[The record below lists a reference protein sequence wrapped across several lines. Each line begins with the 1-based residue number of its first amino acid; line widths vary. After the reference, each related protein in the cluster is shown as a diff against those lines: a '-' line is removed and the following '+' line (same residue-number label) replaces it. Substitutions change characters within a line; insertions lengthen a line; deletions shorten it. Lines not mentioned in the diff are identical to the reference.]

1 MIISKKRDSMR
12 KTLNFDESK
21 NTYVSKLEKIYAIS
35 PATFYDI
42 INTLIGSKYYVG
54 GLKFSAVTECVKLPE
69 RDKIYPATIFH
80 PYYEVFILS
89 DQNILLDKE
98 NLKKH
103 IGLIVGEKHFP
114 QIILIAANKKNM
126 KVILSNLVDIIPQ
139 KTDDTNYNLSVIT
152 STEFNRIYT
161 FQKEIAIKDALSKIR
176 RAAK

>member
-1 MIISKKRDSMR
+1 MR

-35 PATFYDI
+35 PIAFYDTV
-42 INTLIGSKYYVG
+42 NALIGSDCYVG

-69 RDKIYPATIFH
+69 REKIYPATIFH
-80 PYYEVFILS
+80 PYYEIFILS

-103 IGLIVGEKHFP
+103 IELILDEKHFP
-114 QIILIAANKKNM
+114 QIMLIAANKKNM
-126 KVILSNLVDIIPQ
+126 KVILSNLVDIIPP

-152 STEFNRIYT
+152 STEFNRVYAT
-161 FQKEIAIKDALSKIR
+161 HKDIAIMDTLSKIR

>member
-1 MIISKKRDSMR
+1 MR

-35 PATFYDI
+35 PVAFYDI
-42 INTLIGSKYYVG
+42 INTLIGSECYVG

-89 DQNILLDKE
+89 EQNILLDQE

-103 IGLIVGEKHFP
+103 IELIVGEKHFP
-114 QIILIAANKKNM
+114 QIILIASNKSNKA
-126 KVILSNLVDIIPQ
+126 KVLSFLDRIIPSES
-139 KTDDTNYNLSVIT
+139 DDINYNLVVVT
-152 STEFNRIYT
+152 DAEFNRVYAT
-161 FQKEIAIKDALSKIR
+161 QKDIAIKETLSGINIL
-176 RAAK
+176 AK

>member
-1 MIISKKRDSMR
+1 MR
-12 KTLNFDESK
+12 KTLNFNESK

-42 INTLIGSKYYVG
+42 INTLIGSECYIG

-80 PYYEVFILS
+80 NYYEVFILS
-89 DQNILLDKE
+89 EQNILLDQE

-103 IGLIVGEKHFP
+103 IELIVGEKHFP
-114 QIILIAANKKNM
+114 QILLIAANKKNM
-126 KVILSNLVDIIPQ
+126 EFVLSNLAYILPP

-152 STEFNRIYT
+152 SAEFNRVFAT
-161 FQKEIAIKDALSKIR
+161 HKDIAIKETLSGINIL
-176 RAAK
+176 AK

>member
-1 MIISKKRDSMR
+1 MR

-42 INTLIGSKYYVG
+42 INTLIGSECYVG

-89 DQNILLDKE
+89 NQDILLNQE
-98 NLKKH
+98 SLKKH
-103 IGLIVGEKHFP
+103 IELITGEKHFP
-114 QIILIAANKKNM
+114 QIILVAANKSNKA
-126 KVILSNLVDIIPQ
+126 KVLSSLDGISPPKSDDI
-139 KTDDTNYNLSVIT
+139 NYNLAVVT
-152 STEFNRIYT
+152 DAEFNRIYT
-161 FQKEIAIKDALSKIR
+161 FQKEIAIKDALSKINR
-176 RAAK
+176 LAK

>member
-1 MIISKKRDSMR
+1 MR

-35 PATFYDI
+35 PVAFYDI
-42 INTLIGSKYYVG
+42 INTLIGSECYVG

-89 DQNILLDKE
+89 EQNILLDQE

-103 IGLIVGEKHFP
+103 IELIVGEKHFP
-114 QIILIAANKKNM
+114 QIILIASNKSNKA
-126 KVILSNLVDIIPQ
+126 KVLSFLDRIILSESDDI
-139 KTDDTNYNLSVIT
+139 NYNLVVVT
-152 STEFNRIYT
+152 DAEFNRT
-161 FQKEIAIKDALSKIR
+161 FAFQKDIAIKDTLR
-176 RAAK
+176 RINILAK

>member
-1 MIISKKRDSMR
+1 MR

-35 PATFYDI
+35 PVAFYDI
-42 INTLIGSKYYVG
+42 INTLIGSECYVG

-89 DQNILLDKE
+89 EQNILLDQE

-103 IGLIVGEKHFP
+103 IELIVGEKHFP
-114 QIILIAANKKNM
+114 QIILIASNKSNKA
-126 KVILSNLVDIIPQ
+126 KVLSFLDRIIPS
-139 KTDDTNYNLSVIT
+139 KSDDINYNLVVVT
-152 STEFNRIYT
+152 DAEFNRI
-161 FQKEIAIKDALSKIR
+161 FALQKDIAIKETLSKINR
-176 RAAK
+176 LAK